1 MARLGGSQATATPAA
16 NTSSSGVA
24 QSNSA
29 KPSATKKRAAKP
41 RPTHRAS
48 RAARVARTHRIR
60 LAFVASKELEPMAQ
74 QLATLRTP
82 EAYAAVA
89 AYAHSHT
96 GDAAAAAYLA
106 LGHAYLLDKRFADAE
121 TALAQARRAD
131 GELADYEDFLDAEAG
146 HEAGDD
152 AVAEKILQGF
162 TERYPDSIFNAQVPE
177 LEATALLA
185 LGNRTGARQVLAA
198 AAGTEA
204 ASRPGF
210 QLAEGQVELA
220 LGEQQAA
227 EASFKQLLLAHP
239 LSAEAQTARA
249 KLTELGA
256 ETLLT
261 TADLRSLAEAF
272 SNAGRYDLAA
282 EQFRVLERAPGLDAE
297 TRNGFAVSEA
307 ACQLKLKRLTAA
319 EAHALPDTP
328 DENGAHRLDLLLE
341 LARDRDDAADLKQI
355 VGEME
360 SRFPKSPWL
369 ADALFSAGNM
379 YMLKRDYPAAIAYY
393 GELAERF
400 PSDKNAS
407 AAHWRSG
414 WLSYRHGTLPRGG
427 EDLRRADSPLSRRHR
442 NSLRALL
449 ARAAA

>member
-1 MARLGGSQATATPAA
+1 MARPGGSQATATPAA
-16 NTSSSGVA
+16 NTSSSSAA
-24 QSNSA
+24 QSSSA
-29 KPSATKKRAAKP
+29 RPSATKKRAVKP
-41 RPTHRAS
+41 KPTHRAS

-152 AVAEKILQGF
+152 AVAEKILEGF

-198 AAGTEA
+198 AAGSEA

-261 TADLRSLAEAF
+261 TADLRSLA
-272 SNAGRYDLAA
+272 
-282 EQFRVLERAPGLDAE
+282 
-297 TRNGFAVSEA
+297 
-307 ACQLKLKRLTAA
+307 
-319 EAHALPDTP
+319 
-328 DENGAHRLDLLLE
+328 
-341 LARDRDDAADLKQI
+341 
-355 VGEME
+355 
-360 SRFPKSPWL
+360 
-369 ADALFSAGNM
+369 
-379 YMLKRDYPAAIAYY
+379 
-393 GELAERF
+393 
-400 PSDKNAS
+400 
-407 AAHWRSG
+407 
-414 WLSYRHGTLPRGG
+414 
-427 EDLRRADSPLSRRHR
+427 
-442 NSLRALL
+442 
-449 ARAAA
+449 